1 LRALANEYVPLF
13 VNRVFVTIALLAAA
27 PAHAQGAAQVSE
39 PSQLALVALGVLGV
53 IVGRNAAKRRNRD
66 D

>member
-1 LRALANEYVPLF
+1 MSRYLAIPV
-13 VNRVFVTIALLAAA
+13 LLASCPAYAQAAA
-27 PAHAQGAAQVSE
+27 PVSE

-53 IVGRNAAKRRNRD
+53 IVGRNVAKRRNHD

>member
-1 LRALANEYVPLF
+1 MCRYLAAPV
-13 VNRVFVTIALLAAA
+13 LLAAG
-27 PAHAQGAAQVSE
+27 PAYAQGAAQVSE

-53 IVGRNAAKRRNRD
+53 IVGRNMAKRRNTD

>member
-1 LRALANEYVPLF
+1 VPIL
-13 VNRVFVTIALLAAA
+13 VNRAFAIFALIASA

-39 PSQLALVALGVLGV
+39 PSQLALVALGILGV
-53 IVGRNAAKRRNRD
+53 IIGRSAAKRRNHD

>member
-1 LRALANEYVPLF
+1 
-13 VNRVFVTIALLAAA
+13 VNRAVAILILLAAA

-39 PSQLALVALGVLGV
+39 PSQLALVALGILGV
-53 IVGRNAAKRRNRD
+53 IVGRNAAKRRNHD

>member
-1 LRALANEYVPLF
+1 
-13 VNRVFVTIALLAAA
+13 VNRAFALLLLVLAA

-53 IVGRNAAKRRNRD
+53 IVGRNAAKRRKSD
-66 D
+66 DD

>member
-1 LRALANEYVPLF
+1 MKRLF
-13 VNRVFVTIALLAAA
+13 VIFLALAAA
-27 PAHAQGAAQVSE
+27 PAQAQGAAQISE

>member
-1 LRALANEYVPLF
+1 MRGLANRYVPAV
-13 VNRVFVTIALLAAA
+13 VNRVFIILALLAAA

>member
-1 LRALANEYVPLF
+1 MPDG
-13 VNRVFVTIALLAAA
+13 VNRAFVILVLLAAA

-53 IVGRNAAKRRNRD
+53 LVGRKAAKRRNHD